1 MFYTFEDLQIK
12 LWDLD
17 FFQKAPLKPYWVK
30 SEIQWAWGIFGALYI
45 LIHKEFA

>member
-17 FFQKAPLKPYWVK
+17 LFAKKTPLKPYWVK
-30 SEIQWAWGIFGALYI
+30 SEIQ
-45 LIHKEFA
+45 